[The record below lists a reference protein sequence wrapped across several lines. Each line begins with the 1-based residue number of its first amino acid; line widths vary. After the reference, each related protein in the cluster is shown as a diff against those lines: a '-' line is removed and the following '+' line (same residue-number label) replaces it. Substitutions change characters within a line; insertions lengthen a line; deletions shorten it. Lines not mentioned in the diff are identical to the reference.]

1 MLAPQ
6 FFTDYAAGP
15 MNEFEL
21 RYRTVDGIVT
31 RTVEAR
37 DAEAAELLAPLE
49 AEEVQVRPLRR
60 KGPACQRMHPVHWP
74 QRR

>member
-1 MLAPQ
+1 
-6 FFTDYAAGP
+6 

-21 RYRTVDGIVT
+21 RYRLVGADIT
-31 RTVEAR
+31 RTVQAR

-49 AEEVQVRPLRR
+49 ATDIAARPLRR
-60 KGPACQRMHPVHWP
+60 KGPACQRMLPAHWP